1 MKEPLEELFRC
12 AVAGLLEEKGDAGEP
27 PAFALEI
34 SRSPEH
40 GDFACNAA
48 LVLAKRLRQPPRAI
62 AERLAADVQGG
73 SDWVERVEIAGP
85 GFVNVWLRDSRWH
98 DLLVRILEE
107 GLHYG
112 TSKVGAGQSVQV
124 EFVSANP
131 TGPLTL
137 GHGRQG
143 VLGDCIARL
152 LEATGYDVTREY
164 YFNNGGRQMRIL
176 GESVKARYLE
186 QLGRAAAPPR
196 EAFAAPDSV
205 WPLEIDGLPVVFPR
219 DGYQGDY
226 ISEIADSLRQ
236 KHGEGLADEPGD
248 GVFRKTTEERIF
260 SEIRETLT
268 RLRIEFDV
276 YSNETTLYEE
286 GRVEAVLRD
295 LRAKGCVYEKDG
307 AVWLRSIDLGL
318 DRDRVLVRKTGEP
331 TYLLP
336 DIAYHRQKFER
347 GFDAV
352 IDVQG
357 ADHIEQFPFV
367 VAAVRALG
375 YEADRVELVMHQF
388 VTLTESGRQ
397 VKQSTRRA
405 TFVTVDELMTRVG
418 VDVFRF
424 FMVQRRAEGHLD
436 FDLDLATETDW
447 KKNPAFY
454 VQYAHARTCGIERKA
469 LEQGVSLPDAK
480 SVGASALVLREEIE
494 ILKKVAEFPE
504 VIARAGA
511 TREPHH
517 VSYYLRDLAG
527 LWNPYLQDGTH
538 HRVVSDDAEL
548 SRARLGLA
556 RAVRTVLASG
566 LALLGVSAPEQM

>member
-1 MKEPLEELFRC
+1 
-12 AVAGLLEEKGDAGEP
+12 
-27 PAFALEI
+27 
-34 SRSPEH
+34 
-40 GDFACNAA
+40 
-48 LVLAKRLRQPPRAI
+48 
-62 AERLAADVQGG
+62 
-73 SDWVERVEIAGP
+73 
-85 GFVNVWLRDSRWH
+85 
-98 DLLVRILEE
+98 
-107 GLHYG
+107 
-112 TSKVGAGQSVQV
+112 
-124 EFVSANP
+124 
-131 TGPLTL
+131 
-137 GHGRQG
+137 
-143 VLGDCIARL
+143 
-152 LEATGYDVTREY
+152 
-164 YFNNGGRQMRIL
+164 
-176 GESVKARYLE
+176 
-186 QLGRAAAPPR
+186 
-196 EAFAAPDSV
+196 
-205 WPLEIDGLPVVFPR
+205 
-219 DGYQGDY
+219 
-226 ISEIADSLRQ
+226 
-236 KHGEGLADEPGD
+236 
-248 GVFRKTTEERIF
+248 
-260 SEIRETLT
+260 
-268 RLRIEFDV
+268 
-276 YSNETTLYEE
+276 
-286 GRVEAVLRD
+286 
-295 LRAKGCVYEKDG
+295 
-307 AVWLRSIDLGL
+307 
-318 DRDRVLVRKTGEP
+318 
-331 TYLLP
+331 
-336 DIAYHRQKFER
+336 
-347 GFDAV
+347 
-352 IDVQG
+352 
-357 ADHIEQFPFV
+357 
-367 VAAVRALG
+367 
-375 YEADRVELVMHQF
+375 MHQF